1 MTNVVLVMFGYLL
14 GAVPSAYIAGRLVK
28 GIDVRTVGDGNAGAA
43 NAYREI
49 GPIAGIVVLVAD
61 ALKGVIAVTV
71 AQAFGSQ
78 AVVLL
83 TGVAV
88 VVGHN
93 RPVYIGFRGG
103 RGEATTIG
111 VLSVLLPREM
121 ALLVAVCSV
130 PFMVTR
136 NTMVA
141 GAILFGPLWLV
152 AWLMGEQLTLVLY
165 SMALPALVGLTHLMT
180 TRNLSDQAR
189 KDAPRMRR
197 TTHSPRS
204 TGET

>member
-1 MTNVVLVMFGYLL
+1 MADLVLVMFGYLL

-28 GIDVRTVGDGNAGAA
+28 GIDIRSVGDGNSGAA

-49 GPIAGIVVLVAD
+49 GPVAGVVVLVAD
-61 ALKGVIAVTV
+61 VMKGVIAVTV

-78 AVVLL
+78 VVALL
-83 TGVAV
+83 TGAAA

-111 VLSVLLPREM
+111 VLSVLLPKEV

-141 GAILFGPLWLV
+141 GAIIFGPLWLV
-152 AWLMGEQLTLVLY
+152 AWLVGEQLTLVLY
-165 SMALPALVGLTHLMT
+165 SMALPALVGITHLMT
-180 TRNLSDQAR
+180 TRNLSNHAK

-197 TTHSPRS
+197 TTH
-204 TGET
+204 